1 MVSTLASTSTSKKK
15 FIPIQKMFNL
25 VRLKQLHL
33 KFYNMKKLLFPI
45 VLLVLGNTVNAQQD
59 IFALAGKDSPRIE
72 FSDIRSISADGS
84 SGTQIFTSVSQSEV
98 FSQNSRTKVVEDKA
112 SYGNSQAMNLAALA
126 TDLSQENLVYMP
138 MFSSNIYVLNQKT
151 KQITLVENNVAKV
164 TSCDINSH
172 ITRMTLGH
180 DGAIYAMNN
189 AGTQLLQISKKN
201 GQYSVADLGI
211 VKDAASNGK
220 NSFTAMET
228 GFGGDM
234 ISDAEGNFYVF
245 AASGNVFKVSPK
257 NLEAYFLGKI
267 SGLPENY
274 SVNGAAVNSKGKIVV
289 ASAKGNALFEVNF
302 ESLEAKQLAGETN
315 LHIYDLAS
323 KYFLNDRKAVET
335 TPVINAEIYP
345 TRVDENFIYVN
356 LNQTKIKGNIKV
368 EIFDLSGKNV
378 LSKKISVKD
387 GNLNERIELSNLS
400 QGAYLVSIF
409 DASGKVIS
417 TKKVLKTK

>member
-1 MVSTLASTSTSKKK
+1 
-15 FIPIQKMFNL
+15 
-25 VRLKQLHL
+25 
-33 KFYNMKKLLFPI
+33 MKKHLFPI
-45 VLLVLGNTVNAQQD
+45 ILLLLGNTINAQQD

-72 FSDIRSISADGS
+72 FNDIRAMNADGS

-98 FSQNSRTKVVEDKA
+98 FSQNSRTKVAEDKA

-126 TDLSQENLVYMP
+126 TDLSQENLIYMP
-138 MFSSNIYVLNQKT
+138 MFSTNIYVLNQKT
-151 KQITLVENNVAKV
+151 KQITLVENNVARV

-172 ITRMTLGH
+172 ITRMTLGY
-180 DGAIYAMNN
+180 DGAIYALNN

-211 VKDAASNGK
+211 IKDAASNGK
-220 NSFTAMET
+220 NSFTAMDT

-234 ISDAEGNFYVF
+234 IADAEGNFYVF
-245 AASGNVFKVSPK
+245 AASGNVFKISPK

-289 ASAKGNALFEVNF
+289 ASAKGNALYEVNF
-302 ESLEAKQLAGETN
+302 ENLEAKQLAGETN

-323 KYFLNDRKAVET
+323 KYFLKDRKVAET
-335 TPVINAEIYP
+335 LLINAEIYP
-345 TRVDENFIYVN
+345 TRVDENFIFVN
-356 LNQTKIKGNIKV
+356 LNQTKIKGTVKV
-368 EIFDLSGKNV
+368 DIFDLSGKNV
-378 LSKKISVKD
+378 LSKKIQVQD
-387 GNLNERIELSNLS
+387 GNLNEKIELSTLS

-409 DASGKVIS
+409 DNSGKVLAS
-417 TKKVLKTK
+417 KKVLKTK